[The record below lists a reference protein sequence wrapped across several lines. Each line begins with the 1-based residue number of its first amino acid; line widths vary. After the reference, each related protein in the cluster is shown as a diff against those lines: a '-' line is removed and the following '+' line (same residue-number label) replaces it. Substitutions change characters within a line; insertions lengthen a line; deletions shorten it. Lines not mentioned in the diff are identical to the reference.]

1 MAMQN
6 NHNKFDVISTDI
18 RDLKVIR
25 RKPVTDSRGYL
36 ERMFCINDLACV
48 MAAGSIV
55 QINRTHTK
63 QLGAVRGMHYQLQP
77 CAEIKLVTCLKG
89 RVFDVAVDLRANSPT
104 FLKSFAIEL
113 TENNH
118 TTLLIPKGFAHGF
131 QTLTA
136 DCEMLYFHSTQYSPV
151 HERGLNVLDPL
162 LGIEWPL
169 PITDRSPR
177 DLAHPMLTANFQG
190 IDL

>member
-1 MAMQN
+1 MQN
-6 NHNKFDVISTDI
+6 NHNKFDVISTEID
-18 RDLKVIR
+18 DLKVLR
-25 RKPVTDSRGYL
+25 RKPIADSRGYL
-36 ERMFCINDLACV
+36 ERMFCINDLSGV
-48 MAAGSIV
+48 MAAESII

-77 CAEIKLVTCLKG
+77 YAEIKLVTCLKG
-89 RVFDVAVDLRANSPT
+89 RVLDVAVDLRANSPT
-104 FLKSFAIEL
+104 FLKSFSIEL
-113 TENNH
+113 TGNNH
-118 TTLLIPKGFAHGF
+118 TTLFIPKGFAHGF

-136 DCEMLYFHSTQYSPV
+136 DCEMLYFHTAQYSPD
-151 HERGLNVLDPL
+151 HERGLNALDPL

-169 PITDRSPR
+169 PVNDRSPR